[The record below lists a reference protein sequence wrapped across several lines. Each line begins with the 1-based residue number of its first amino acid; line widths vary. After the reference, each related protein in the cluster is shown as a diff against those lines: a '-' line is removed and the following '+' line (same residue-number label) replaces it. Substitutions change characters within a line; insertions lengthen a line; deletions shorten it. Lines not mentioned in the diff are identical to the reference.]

1 MPISESSVP
10 LASMSWCLSMNTRL
24 FSCSADSDDA
34 PTTANVAFGLYCRK
48 KWRKKSDYSSTLVSQ
63 ARHYAV
69 QNSERVTSESLCPNC
84 LRRVDVPHGS
94 NSSKRL
100 K

>member
-1 MPISESSVP
+1 MPISESLVLP
-10 LASMSWCLSMNTRL
+10 ASMSWCLSMNTHL

-34 PTTANVAFGLYCRK
+34 PTTANVAFGLYY
-48 KWRKKSDYSSTLVSQ
+48 RKKSRTKFAYSLTLASQ

-84 LRRVDVPHGS
+84 LRRVDVPHGT
-94 NSSKRL
+94 NGSKRL
-100 K
+100 Q